1 MALELCGSCLNDVE
15 EHGTLAIEGTGSSLT
30 WRDTDPERLQM
41 LFVGAV
47 ERLSVR
53 WPSAPKTPTD
63 SDDGSETIDRRRM
76 AHTRRVLAAFDK
88 WKGYESYR
96 MDFETE
102 SVLDPVLLN
111 LRQRYHETFVRSHC
125 NPVFARVFITLAHFL
140 GMRDVLVCVSASH
153 SLHFPGMV
161 GSQSVRTTT

>member
-1 MALELCGSCLNDVE
+1 MALELCGSSLNDVE
-15 EHGTLAIEGTGSSLT
+15 EHSTLAIEGTGSSLT

-41 LFVGAV
+41 LFAGAV

-53 WPSAPKTPTD
+53 WPNAPKTPTD
-63 SDDGSETIDRRRM
+63 SDDGAETVERRRM

-111 LRQRYHETFVRSHC
+111 LRQRCHETLLRSHS
-125 NPVFARVFITLAHFL
+125 NPVFARVCIIVADFL
-140 GMRDVLVCVSASH
+140 GMRDVLVCVGASQN
-153 SLHFPGMV
+153 LHFSWNGG
-161 GSQSVRTTT
+161 GSKR